1 MWKVS
6 PVTQKPDQCLGEWI
20 DREALA
26 EAMIPLIGQLYRNNK
41 VVTSIYG
48 RGLINRSVIGI
59 LKAHRFARQIDDAE
73 LSVHDTFPI
82 LQVMSQLELGAA
94 SVDLG
99 RLAVKF
105 KHEANGR
112 SVEQFVREE
121 LADVAG
127 KQGSNGH
134 QGTDVVLYGFGRI
147 GRLLARILIEKTGG
161 GDGLRLRAIVVR
173 KGAENDLVKR
183 ASLLRRDSVHGSF
196 NGTIT
201 IDEESNTILANGNLI
216 QVIYSNDPTT
226 VDYTA
231 YGIQDAIVVDNT
243 GKWRDAEGLGQHLKC
258 PGVARVILTAPG
270 KGEIKN
276 IVHGIN
282 HQLITADDKILSAA
296 SCTTNAIVPVLKAV
310 YDKFGIVH
318 GHVETVHSY
327 TNDQNLIDNFHKG
340 NRRGRS
346 AALNMV
352 ITETGAATAAAK
364 ALPVL
369 KGKLTGNAIRVPTPN
384 VSMAIL
390 NLTLEKATSREEINE
405 YLRHMALHSEL
416 HKQIDFT
423 NSPEVVSTD
432 FVGSRHAGIV
442 DAEATICNDNRVVL
456 YVWYDNEF
464 GYSCQVVRVLEDM
477 AGVNPPAFP
486 R

>member
-26 EAMIPLIGQLYRNNK
+26 EAMIPLIGQLYRNNN

-73 LSVHDTFPI
+73 LSVRDTFPI
-82 LQVMSQLELGAA
+82 LEALGKLELGAA

-105 KHEANGR
+105 KAEGNGR
-112 SVEQFVREE
+112 SVDEFVRDE
-121 LADVAG
+121 LAEVAG
-127 KQGSNGH
+127 KQGSE
-134 QGTDVVLYGFGRI
+134 QREGTDVVLYGFGRI

-173 KGAENDLVKR
+173 KGAANDLVKR
-183 ASLLRRDSVHGSF
+183 ASLLRRDSVHGPF

-201 IDEESNTILANGNLI
+201 VDEENNTILANGNLI

-231 YGIQDAIVVDNT
+231 YGIDNAIVVDNT
-243 GKWRDAEGLGQHLKC
+243 GKWRDAEGLSQHLKC
-258 PGVARVILTAPG
+258 PGAARVILTAPG

-282 HQLITADDKILSAA
+282 HQLISAEDKILSAA

-346 AALNMV
+346 APLNMV

-405 YLRHMALHSEL
+405 YLRHMALHSDL

-423 NSPEVVSTD
+423 NSPEVVSSD
-432 FVGSRHAGIV
+432 FVGSRHAGVV

-477 AGVNPPAFP
+477 AGVNPPSFP

>member
-201 IDEESNTILANGNLI
+201 IDEENNTILANGNLI

-390 NLTLEKATSREEINE
+390 NLALEKATSREEINE